1 MNRASIVVYGRL
13 LMIGA
18 HLLYGALQIALLFP
32 ALSHCRRNYLIRMW
46 SRQLVGLLGIRID
59 DRTTAHHPTEGL
71 LVSNHISLIDIFVIN
86 AVLPS
91 SFVSKSEVSLWP
103 LIGWMSR
110 NTGTVF
116 IERGNRRAA
125 HRTQENMVATLSTGR
140 RLAIFPEGTTTPGEQ
155 VLPFHS
161 ALFQSAVD
169 AAVPVHALSLRYYGH
184 DGRPSSATAYID
196 DLNVLDCLLNT
207 LRCRGLEVSLS
218 LAATFPAP
226 HQDRRHL
233 AHQCHQAIATNTR
246 HLANTG

>member
-1 MNRASIVVYGRL
+1 
-13 LMIGA
+13 
-18 HLLYGALQIALLFP
+18 LLYGALQIALLFP
-32 ALSHCRRNYLIRMW
+32 ALSNCRRNYLARLW

-59 DRTTAHHPTEGL
+59 DRVTSKLVADGL

-91 SFVSKSEVSLWP
+91 SFISKSEVSSWP

-110 NTGTVF
+110 NIGTIF
-116 IERGNRRAA
+116 IERGSRRAA
-125 HRTQENMVATLSTGR
+125 HRTQENMVTALSTGR
-140 RLAIFPEGTTTPGEQ
+140 RLAIFPEGTTTSGTQ

-184 DGRPSSATAYID
+184 EGRPSSATAYID
-196 DLNVLDCLLNT
+196 ELSVLDCLLNT
-207 LRCRGLEVSLS
+207 LRCRGLGVSLS
-218 LAATFPAP
+218 LAASFPAP

-233 AHQCHQAIATNTR
+233 THHCHQAIASDIR
-246 HLANTG
+246 HYANAGREIETKT